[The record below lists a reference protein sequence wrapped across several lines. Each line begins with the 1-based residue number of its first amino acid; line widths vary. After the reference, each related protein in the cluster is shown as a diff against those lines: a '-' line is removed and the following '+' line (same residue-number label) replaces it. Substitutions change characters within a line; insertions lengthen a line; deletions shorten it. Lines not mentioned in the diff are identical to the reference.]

1 MSINTT
7 PVFRHL
13 NPKHIDLIFTLFFTF
28 EIEIYAPKSA
38 FYFLH
43 LNPKYR
49 VLIKVIF
56 LHLSEI

>member
-1 MSINTT
+1 MSINNF
-7 PVFRHL
+7 VFRHL

-28 EIEIYAPKSA
+28 EIEIYVSKSV
-38 FYFLH
+38 FCFLH

-49 VLIKVIF
+49 DLIKDNF